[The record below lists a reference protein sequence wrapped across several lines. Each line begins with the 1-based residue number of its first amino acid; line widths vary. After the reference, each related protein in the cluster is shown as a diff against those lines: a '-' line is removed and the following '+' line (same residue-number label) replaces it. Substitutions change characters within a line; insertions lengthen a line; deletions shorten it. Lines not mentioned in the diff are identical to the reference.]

1 MGKRRVARELALK
14 LLYQC
19 EFNPDNIETQ
29 IEQFC
34 RRSGTQVEIINF
46 MRVLVEKVF
55 AHGYEIDALL
65 KKFSDHWT
73 LERISMV
80 DRSILRLGICELIF
94 ETSTPPKV
102 AINEA
107 VEIAK
112 KFSTK
117 DSPDFINGIL
127 DKVYKE
133 TLKGTSPNTANTAEK

>member
-19 EFNPDNIETQ
+19 EFNPDDIETQ

-127 DKVYKE
+127 DKVYKD
-133 TLKGTSPNTANTAEK
+133 TLEGSSSNTA

>member
-19 EFNPDNIETQ
+19 EFNSGEIETQ

-55 AHGYEIDALL
+55 AQGDEIDALL
-65 KKFSDHWT
+65 KKFSDHWA

-127 DKVYKE
+127 DKVYKD
-133 TLKGTSPNTANTAEK
+133 TLEGSSSNTA

>member
-19 EFNPDNIETQ
+19 EFNPGDIEAQ
-29 IEQFC
+29 IDQFC
-34 RRSGTQVEIINF
+34 RRSGNQSEIIGF

-55 AHGYEIDALL
+55 AKAEEIDMLL
-65 KKFSDHWT
+65 KKFSDHWA

-80 DRSILRLGICELIF
+80 DRSILRLGICELMF
-94 ETSTPPKV
+94 EASTPPKV

-107 VEIAK
+107 VDIDK

-133 TLKGTSPNTANTAEK
+133 TLKDNSSNKTAQ

>member
-133 TLKGTSPNTANTAEK
+133 TLKGTSSNTAEK

>member
-55 AHGYEIDALL
+55 AHGDEIDALL

-80 DRSILRLGICELIF
+80 DRSILRLGICE
-94 ETSTPPKV
+94 
-102 AINEA
+102 
-107 VEIAK
+107 
-112 KFSTK
+112 
-117 DSPDFINGIL
+117 
-127 DKVYKE
+127 
-133 TLKGTSPNTANTAEK
+133 

>member
-19 EFNPDNIETQ
+19 EFNPGEIETQ

-34 RRSGTQVEIINF
+34 RRSGAQVEIINF

-55 AHGYEIDALL
+55 AQGDKIDALL
-65 KKFSDHWT
+65 KKFSDHWA

-127 DKVYKE
+127 DKVYKD
-133 TLKGTSPNTANTAEK
+133 TLEGSSSNTA

>member
-19 EFNPDNIETQ
+19 EFNPGEIETQ

-55 AHGYEIDALL
+55 AQGDEIDARL
-65 KKFSDHWT
+65 KKFSDHWA

-127 DKVYKE
+127 DKVYKD
-133 TLKGTSPNTANTAEK
+133 TLEGSSSNTA

>member
-34 RRSGTQVEIINF
+34 IRSGTQVEIINF

-133 TLKGTSPNTANTAEK
+133 TLKGTSSNTAEK

>member
-19 EFNPDNIETQ
+19 EFNPGDIETQ

-34 RRSGTQVEIINF
+34 RRSGTQVEIIKF

-55 AHGYEIDALL
+55 AQGDKIDALL

-133 TLKGTSPNTANTAEK
+133 TLKGTPSNTAKK